1 VATIGTTH
9 PEKPEVK
16 VTTARER
23 LEELPDA
30 RVERSVGREEALVVD
45 LEHLFNM
52 IFDDLL
58 ERIRRRSRS
67 VARTGIRGGRGHES
81 GRRREAASATT
92 RCRRWGRRQAAGRNG

>member
-1 VATIGTTH
+1 MPAVGTTH
-9 PEKPEVK
+9 PEKTEVK

-58 ERIRRRSRS
+58 ERIRLSR
-67 VARTGIRGGRGHES
+67 
-81 GRRREAASATT
+81 AALT
-92 RCRRWGRRQAAGRNG
+92 RQAHSSSV